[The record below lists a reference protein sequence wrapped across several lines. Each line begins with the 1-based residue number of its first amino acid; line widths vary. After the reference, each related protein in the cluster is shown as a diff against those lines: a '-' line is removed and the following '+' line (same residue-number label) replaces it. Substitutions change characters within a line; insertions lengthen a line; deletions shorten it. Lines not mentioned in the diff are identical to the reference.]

1 MRGNGGRLLAAM
13 TAVLIGSNL
22 LAAANALA
30 QSGIAA
36 GWSIEVTSGKPV
48 GRPAVTRAHLTADH
62 RLTRLV
68 LELTREVAI
77 SVSTMTEPD
86 RVIVDLPEVDFRIA
100 SSVGQTGKGLIKAF
114 RYGLFGPRQSRVVI
128 DTDGPTLVRKAR
140 VETSGGPTPR
150 LVLELA
156 RQAAGPA
163 QEVAPIPSAPE
174 LRPSKF
180 EEPPPAVTLREGKP
194 VVVVDAGHGGV
205 DPGAIGS
212 DGSPEKD
219 IVLSVARRLRNLLVK
234 SGRYTVVMT
243 RNRDMYISLEQRV
256 RTSRRHDADL
266 FISLHADSVAD
277 ESLAPHVRGG
287 SIYTLSER
295 ASDEEAR
302 RLADKENAAD
312 LVAGLKATTDEE
324 EGEVRDILI
333 DLLRRETE
341 NFSADFSA
349 LLTGELRKHIALARD
364 PQRSAAF
371 QVLKQAETP
380 SVLVELGYL
389 SNVEDQKL
397 LRSAAWQERVAGAM
411 LAAIDSFF
419 ARRAMG
425 VVHAP

>member
-1 MRGNGGRLLAAM
+1 MLAATM
-13 TAVLIGSNL
+13 AALIGLNL
-22 LAAANALA
+22 VGAACVLA
-30 QSGIAA
+30 QA
-36 GWSIEVTSGKPV
+36 GRATGWTIEVNSEGPA
-48 GRPAVTRAHLTADH
+48 GRPAVTRAHLTANDK
-62 RLTRLV
+62 LTRLE

-100 SSVGQTGKGLIKAF
+100 STVGQNGKGLIKAF

-128 DTDGPTLVRKAR
+128 DTDGPVHVRKAR
-140 VETSGGPTPR
+140 VETSGQTAR
-150 LVLELA
+150 LVIELA
-156 RQAAGPA
+156 REAIRPAPDTPAVDAAP
-163 QEVAPIPSAPE
+163 V

-180 EEPPPAVTLREGKP
+180 EEPPPAVTLRKGKP

-205 DPGAIGS
+205 DPGAIGP
-212 DGSPEKD
+212 DGLPEKD
-219 IVLSVARRLRNLLVK
+219 IVLSVARRLRNLLVR

-256 RTSRRHDADL
+256 RTSRRHGADL
-266 FISLHADSVAD
+266 FISIHADSVAE

-287 SIYTLSER
+287 SIYTLSDR
-295 ASDEEAR
+295 ASNEEAR

-312 LVAGLKATTDEE
+312 LLAGLESTADQEE
-324 EGEVRDILI
+324 DEVRDILI

-341 NFSADFSA
+341 NFSADFSN
-349 LLTGELRKHIALARD
+349 LLTGELRKHIVLARD

-380 SVLVELGYL
+380 SVLVELGYV
-389 SNVEDQKL
+389 SNPEDRKL
-397 LRSAAWQERVAGAM
+397 LTSPAWQDKVAGAM

-425 VVHAP
+425 MVHAP